1 MTGWGAVVVGEDQ
14 QRTHG
19 KATQVNERH
28 ETPITAPLVE
38 RGGGSFEP
46 VPASNV
52 PASADIGLRPTPAA
66 IHPRRLRGAGIAAA
80 LLLLAGS
87 ATYAVSYPA
96 RSTASI
102 VTGPKRP
109 IVADAFSSAQIAVGG
124 NSPTGGTPAVEW
136 AGFAGNAQHTAV
148 ASVLP
153 QPFERIRWRVKVD
166 RAPVQI
172 YGSLTSDYGSPMITA
187 ANTVLVPTRI
197 SGKAGYRVIAYS
209 GASGVRRWSL
219 DTDYRS
225 PLVKLPDA
233 NPPLPAVLT
242 PNGTLAVAGAGGTVL
257 MRGHANLPVG
267 SVRRLVFYGA
277 AHWKADRSAYD
288 KAVQI
293 TTPLTA
299 APDGSVYFGF
309 TVNGAAPAH
318 LTSGIAR
325 IDADGGATWIT
336 AAAAAG
342 NQNFTGV
349 AISSAPAL
357 SPDGKTLYVT
367 VTSPISGASSKFG
380 LRGMLVGLNASTLG
394 PRFHLFLK
402 DPVTGRPALI
412 STSSTASPTVGPDG
426 DVYYGVLENPVPSH
440 DNRGW
445 LLHFNAT
452 LTRTKIPGSFG
463 WDNTVSVLPA
473 RAVRGYHGT
482 SRYLLV
488 SKYNNYFGVGPH
500 GNGHNEMAVL
510 DPESSQED
518 PYANVRTM
526 KAVETVL
533 SPVHVPGEPR
543 GAVYEWCINS
553 AVVDTADDSVIANNE
568 DGMLYRW
575 DLATNT
581 LAEEIHLNKPYSE
594 PYTPTII
601 GPDGTVYAINNAT
614 LYAIGGASAPFRPGR
629 PSATPGLPAP
639 GDLDHGPRRLDPRPL
654 LPCAPGDR
662 QLRSAS

>member
-1 MTGWGAVVVGEDQ
+1 MSGWLRRVPESGAESAGNPARPALGWMARAGTGAAAAVGVV
-14 QRTHG
+14 
-19 KATQVNERH
+19 
-28 ETPITAPLVE
+28 LV
-38 RGGGSFEP
+38 SCLF
-46 VPASNV
+46 
-52 PASADIGLRPTPAA
+52 TPA
-66 IHPRRLRGAGIAAA
+66 
-80 LLLLAGS
+80 
-87 ATYAVSYPA
+87 
-96 RSTASI
+96 
-102 VTGPKRP
+102 
-109 IVADAFSSAQIAVGG
+109 SSAQIAVAG
-124 NSPTGGTPAVEW
+124 NSRHGGTPAVEW

-148 ASVLP
+148 ASVPP
-153 QPFERIRWRVKVD
+153 QPFKRIRWRAKVD
-166 RAPVQI
+166 RAPVLI

-197 SGKAGYRVIAYS
+197 SAKAGYRVIAYS

-225 PLVKLPDA
+225 PLVTLPDA

-242 PNGTLAVAGAGGTVL
+242 PSGTLAVAGAGGTVL
-257 MRGHANLPVG
+257 LRRNANLRVG

-277 AHWKADRSAYD
+277 AQWKAHRSVYD

-309 TVNGAAPAH
+309 TVNGATPAH
-318 LTSGIAR
+318 LTSGIAK
-325 IDADGGATWIT
+325 IDADGRTTWIT

-342 NQNFTGV
+342 NRAFTGV
-349 AISSAPAL
+349 AISCAPAL
-357 SPDGKTLYVT
+357 SPDGKTLYMT
-367 VTSPISGASSKFG
+367 VTSPISGASGKYG
-380 LRGMLVGLNASTLG
+380 LRGILVGLNASTLR
-394 PRFHLFLK
+394 PRFHVFLK
-402 DPVTGRPALI
+402 DPITGRPALI
-412 STSSTASPTVGPDG
+412 SASSTASPTVGPDG

-440 DNRGW
+440 DDRGW

-473 RAVRGYHGT
+473 RAVPGYHGT

-500 GNGHNEMAVL
+500 GNGHNGMAVL
-510 DPESSQED
+510 DPRSSQKD
-518 PYANVRTM
+518 PYANVKTM
-526 KAVETVL
+526 KAVETIL

-553 AVVDTADDSVIANNE
+553 AVVDTADDSVIANSE

-581 LAEEIHLNKPYSE
+581 LAEKIHLNKPYSE

-614 LYAIGGASAPFRPGR
+614 LYAIGR
-629 PSATPGLPAP
+629 
-639 GDLDHGPRRLDPRPL
+639 
-654 LPCAPGDR
+654 
-662 QLRSAS
+662 